1 MKPSKQTTLEGFM
14 KAANKTMKQWL
25 IFIDTNILL
34 DFYRQSGES
43 AIRQISLL
51 EKHKSS
57 LIITDQV
64 WMEFLKNRQQVLAST
79 VTALKQPDGISFP
92 PFLSDYQ
99 PAKTVVGS
107 LKNASTNF
115 KKVRRKIDNMI
126 SNPSS
131 HDDVY
136 KGLLKIFSHVGEYT
150 LTREGDVKHEI
161 RQLAQKRFMLGY
173 PPRKSSDNSIGDAV
187 NWEWIIHCAIKS
199 ADRRNIMIVSR
210 DNDYG
215 MSVGQDRYLNDWLVK
230 EFKERV
236 STHRQVE
243 LSPKLTVALRRMDE
257 QVSRSDER
265 EEAAIIAAVASAPYK
280 LDDLKRKYL
289 IDASDI
295 ESGDG

>member
-1 MKPSKQTTLEGFM
+1 MRRVNR
-14 KAANKTMKQWL
+14 ANKQWL

-51 EKHKSS
+51 EKHKNS

-64 WMEFLKNRQQVLAST
+64 WMEFLKNRQQVLTST
-79 VTALKQPDGISFP
+79 VNALKQPDGISFP

-99 PAKTVVGS
+99 PAKTVIAS
-107 LKNASTNF
+107 LKSAGTNF

-126 SNPSS
+126 SNPAS
-131 HDDVY
+131 HDSVY
-136 KGLLKIFSHVGEYT
+136 KGLLKIFSHVGDYT
-150 LTREGDVKHEI
+150 LTRDDDVKHEI
-161 RQLAQKRFMLGY
+161 RSLAQKRFTLGY
-173 PPRKSSDNSIGDAV
+173 PPRKSSDNSIGDAI
-187 NWEWIIHCAIKS
+187 NWEWIVHCAVKS
-199 ADRRNIMIVSR
+199 ADKRNIMIVSR

-236 STHRQVE
+236 STKRQIE
-243 LSPKLTVALRRMDE
+243 LSPKLTVALKRMDE

-265 EEAAIIAAVASAPYK
+265 EEAAIIAAVASAPYT
-280 LDDLKRKYL
+280 LEELKRKYL

-295 ESGDG
+295 ESVDA